1 MRSFGLETRY
11 SLYAVVA
18 MMAESEPVG
27 VIELEE
33 NLGDAEKP
41 PEIPGGLYSAEVQ
54 DVQTPTS
61 GKGNQY
67 FAVTFVIA
75 SDDLPAD
82 VREDYPDGAKLFWN
96 RVIVPKGRDRRA
108 LFNLRKFVESLGLD
122 SNTTSID
129 PNEWMGRKARI
140 RVVHGTY
147 QGETRAEIKSVEAG
161 EDEAPAP
168 KPPTVKSAGGRS
180 PRARR

>member
-1 MRSFGLETRY
+1 MRNFGLMSKY
-11 SLYAVVA
+11 SLWAVACA
-18 MMAESEPVG
+18 MADSEPVG
-27 VIELEE
+27 IIELEE

-41 PEIPGGLYSAEVQ
+41 PEIPGGLYTAEVQ

-108 LFNLRKFVESLGLD
+108 LFNLRKFVEALGLD
-122 SNTTSID
+122 ANTTSID

-140 RVVHGTY
+140 RVTLGKY
-147 QGETRAEIKSVEAG
+147 LGEDRAEIKSVEAG

-168 KPPTVKSAGGRS
+168 KTAARVTGRAT
-180 PRARR
+180 RTRK